1 MNKLHSLYILF
12 GLVKSIR
19 YLLLYFIN
27 RKGQSFASLDIEYMQ
42 FNAALSTN
50 FSYSRA
56 LFSNYINLT
65 VAIDSNSYRLKMR
78 LNSSDFK
85 VAKQIF
91 IRQEYLEAISQIKNK
106 LKIEN
111 KLSIV
116 DCGANAGY
124 SAVYFNEH
132 FSNPNLIALE
142 PFDESFELLRKNIN
156 LNKLNINL
164 IKGALW
170 KNNEKLKFQ
179 RSFRDKKEW
188 SVQTVEAADGIV
200 KAVTI
205 ENIMQ
210 NNNINIIDILKI
222 DIEGSEFEVFLN
234 SNENVNALERIKSIV
249 MEIHD
254 DIGDRQKLYN
264 VFIDKKFELI
274 ELGELTLFLN
284 SNYIQ

>member
-19 YLLLYFIN
+19 YLLLYFIK
-27 RKGQSFASLDIEYMQ
+27 RKGQSFVSLDTEYRQ
-42 FNAALSTN
+42 FNTALSTN

-56 LFSNYINLT
+56 FFSNYINLT
-65 VAIDSNSYRLKMR
+65 VAIDSSSYILKMR

-85 VAKQIF
+85 VAEQIF
-91 IRQEYLEAISQIKNK
+91 VRQEYLEAISQIKNK

-124 SAVYFNEH
+124 SAVYFNEYLPN
-132 FSNPNLIALE
+132 SNLIALE
-142 PFDESFELLRKNIN
+142 PFDGSFELLRKNIN
-156 LNKLNINL
+156 LNNLNINL

-170 KNNEKLKFQ
+170 KNNTKLKFQ

-188 SVQTVEAADGIV
+188 SVQTIDAADGIV
-200 KAVTI
+200 KALTI

-264 VFIDKKFELI
+264 VFINQNFEI
-274 ELGELTLFLN
+274 SELGELTLFLN
-284 SNYIQ
+284 RNYIQ